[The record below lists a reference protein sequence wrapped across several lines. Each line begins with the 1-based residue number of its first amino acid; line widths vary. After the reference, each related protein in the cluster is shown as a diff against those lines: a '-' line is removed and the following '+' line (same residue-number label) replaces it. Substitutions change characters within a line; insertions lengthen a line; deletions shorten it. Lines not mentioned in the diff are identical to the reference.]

1 MSNTFFLKERK
12 IHEVEVKKYM
22 LVEYNF
28 TPMSIIQAQQ
38 AGATKFAL
46 ASWGLGNLLLFTA
59 H

>member
-46 ASWGLGNLLLFTA
+46 AS
-59 H
+59 